1 MALLSLGSLQ
11 VEVRE
16 WFASLIPRRFAHRQ
30 IALGAAGKVVE
41 LLEEILAT
49 ARKVTPTCPDRRTS
63 TKKIMTAF
71 NAFVVWATAQKQR
84 NGTVEFGGYHNTGP
98 GGVAFLWAHQVGE
111 ELIYALDWE
120 AELHCKGRS
129 QLDMIGGAFVGIA
142 RLQSIWPWLVDCC
155 ATATYAKVPA
165 VIPRAVLFKPN
176 PPEVLLHLLQ
186 GLAVKAPLMVEVGVD
201 VGQTSEF
208 LLEAMPNL
216 TLFGVDPYPGFYD
229 NQRSGERRDKM
240 GGEEA
245 FSEALARYKRFPLR
259 ARLRREASASA
270 AAMWKE
276 EKLPDLVF
284 VDGEH
289 DFESCARDIRSWSQ
303 LVPPGG
309 VVAGHDYRAGVEGV
323 PRAVHALIPES
334 ATLHLGPHGVWWW
347 RVPPR

>member
-186 GLAVKAPLMVEVGVD
+186 GLAVNAPLMVEVGVD

-270 AAMWKE
+270 AAMWNE
-276 EKLPDLVF
+276 EKASLESVF
-284 VDGEH
+284 MCSTSPH
-289 DFESCARDIRSWSQ
+289 RFAREAFKKPVLAS
-303 LVPPGG
+303 P
-309 VVAGHDYRAGVEGV
+309 
-323 PRAVHALIPES
+323 
-334 ATLHLGPHGVWWW
+334 
-347 RVPPR
+347 